1 MDWITTAVQ
10 TLELSEVL
18 LKLWEN
24 LLKAFVPLMKTMID
38 VVGYFVSQ
46 LQDTI
51 IYIFTETIFFLSEIR
66 WVYNNGV
73 SEQV

>member
-1 MDWITTAVQ
+1 
-10 TLELSEVL
+10 
-18 LKLWEN
+18 
-24 LLKAFVPLMKTMID
+24 MKTMID

-66 WVYNNGV
+66 
-73 SEQV
+73 